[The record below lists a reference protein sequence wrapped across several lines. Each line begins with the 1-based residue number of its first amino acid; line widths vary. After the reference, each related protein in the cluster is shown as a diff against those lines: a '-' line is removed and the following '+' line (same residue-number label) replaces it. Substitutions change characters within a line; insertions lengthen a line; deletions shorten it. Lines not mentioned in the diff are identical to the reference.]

1 MEKIFIVC
9 GPNSTRVAAIR
20 DFLGKEYVVVEG
32 HDMIETDTAIQSEFE
47 TISCLIIDTP
57 STKQDIAYLFEYIK
71 KRNNYMFN
79 LPVLILSDQ
88 EHIDNDSLFL
98 KAPVVDVVF
107 ADEPER
113 VILTRIAN
121 VIKAANSTSFDDFSD
136 MLKVLPSLVYLKDK
150 EGRYAFCSQRWHH
163 LNYEGKSIRGL
174 TDFDIRKD
182 KNNAAIARQ
191 SDLEVIE
198 SGKGKSYII
207 KEVDETGTEY
217 LQIIKE
223 PLKDLND
230 EVYGIIAIINNVTE
244 EELLRQELRK
254 KSITDPLTGL
264 YNRVYFEEFTNWEST
279 DLEFP
284 ITIISADCDGLKE
297 INDKFGHLAGDQY
310 ICYARDALKKALP
323 KRAILF
329 RMGGDEFVAIV
340 PNISKAQAKELVD
353 KIDKVIPSYSNKD
366 YMLKLSVGCYT
377 LTSSKTSIE
386 NAIMLSDEDMYRNK
400 KEHRC
405 NHNK

>member
-163 LNYEGKSIRGL
+163 VNYEGKSIRGL

-353 KIDKVIPSYSNKD
+353 KIEKVIPSYSNKD

>member
-163 LNYEGKSIRGL
+163 VNYEGKSIRGL